1 MSLFSVYLPSAP
13 PVSGSHDQAAQP
25 TPKADFFSRYAIV
38 FLLAALLYQT
48 VFCLINTHLVGI
60 SASYLMMCEAVLLL
74 VIAVGFFRGPIS
86 LPMTA
91 LLFLVFANSFGL
103 VLFQQ
108 YFEPK
113 IIRNLMTP
121 IFVLWLGTQYRH
133 PLSADRVMRFLVWM
147 VVLVGMVEFVL
158 PELYQRVFNV
168 LQYQV
173 AIGRSTELAG
183 KYTELTFSGNGTRW
197 SGRVLLSFLG
207 DHRASSIFL
216 ETVSMGN
223 FAVLTAA
230 WGLSKPTL
238 KQARFFICAA
248 IVIAILA
255 DSRFASMLILVMTL
269 MRLTLP
275 RPLLQLS
282 AILMPLLIL
291 MVCLFLATPE
301 FTDDF
306 KGRLGSTGQYLL
318 NFSASEFFGL
328 SARHYSLF
336 VDQGYA
342 YLLHFC
348 GGMIALVLWL
358 SFWRLN
364 TETPQA
370 TIFKSLV
377 GILIAANLAIS
388 GDSIFAF
395 KWVTV
400 MWFLLG
406 TCLRPA
412 TNTASAP
419 VSHQEAVCV

>member
-1 MSLFSVYLPSAP
+1 MSHFSVYFPSAP
-13 PVSGSHDQAAQP
+13 PASGSNVQVAQP
-25 TPKADFFSRYAIV
+25 TPKADFYSRYAIV
-38 FLLAALLYQT
+38 FLLAAVLYQT
-48 VFCLINTHLVGI
+48 VFCFINTHLLSI
-60 SASYLMMCEAVLLL
+60 SASYLIFSEALLLL
-74 VIAVGFFRGPIS
+74 VIALGFFRGPIS
-86 LPMTA
+86 LPMAA

-108 YFEPK
+108 LFEPK
-113 IIRNLMTP
+113 IIRNFMTP
-121 IFVLWLGTQYRH
+121 IFVLWLGAQYRH
-133 PLSADRVMRFLVWM
+133 PISADRLMRFLVWM

-158 PELYQRVFNV
+158 PELYQHLFNV

-173 AIGRSTELAG
+173 GIGSWAEVAG

-230 WGLSKPTL
+230 WGLSKPTV

-255 DSRFASMLILVMTL
+255 DSRFASMLIGVMVL
-269 MRLTLP
+269 LRLTLS
-275 RPLLQLS
+275 RRWLQWS
-282 AILMPLLIL
+282 ATLMPLLIVL
-291 MVCLFLATPE
+291 VCLYLATPE

-306 KGRLGSTGQYLL
+306 KGRLGSTGNFLL
-318 NFSASEFFGL
+318 SFKASEFFGL
-328 SARHYSLF
+328 SAQHYSLF

-342 YLLHFC
+342 YVLHFC
-348 GGMIALVLWL
+348 GLGIALVLWL

-364 TETPQA
+364 TQTPQA

-406 TCLRPA
+406 TCLRP
-412 TNTASAP
+412 TAEKDSTT
-419 VSHQEAVCV
+419 VSHKESLCV